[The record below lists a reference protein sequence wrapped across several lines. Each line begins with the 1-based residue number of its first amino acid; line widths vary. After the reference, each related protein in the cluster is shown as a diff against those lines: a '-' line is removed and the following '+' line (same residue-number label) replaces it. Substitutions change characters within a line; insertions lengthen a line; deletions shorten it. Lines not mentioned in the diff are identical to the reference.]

1 MNLDC
6 KIFVLFQKVLKG
18 NVNQME
24 IGSNLLEPAI
34 IARYIRIF
42 DVKHN
47 DYMCLRLELFGCQ
60 SGESRL
66 ITLVAFVLSPWI
78 PSKDRQPFANWL
90 WFGQRLSLLVAGL
103 QRKIGA
109 YCMLIGSY
117 PTQSEHCL
125 CCIVHQRKRNQEQTN
140 SILLL
145 LLYTFICLNFLKK
158 CGIFL

>member
-1 MNLDC
+1 MNLGC

-66 ITLVAFVLSPWI
+66 ITLVAFVLSP
-78 PSKDRQPFANWL
+78 
-90 WFGQRLSLLVAGL
+90 
-103 QRKIGA
+103 
-109 YCMLIGSY
+109 
-117 PTQSEHCL
+117 
-125 CCIVHQRKRNQEQTN
+125 
-140 SILLL
+140 
-145 LLYTFICLNFLKK
+145 
-158 CGIFL
+158 